1 MDAMRK
7 NVLLSCECVASPNS
21 DSFVAFRI
29 ANGGAQSSI
38 DEFYGERHLAA
49 IAILGEWVRLLE
61 LRIRQQRHLP
71 G

>member
-1 MDAMRK
+1 MSYYPAS
-7 NVLLSCECVASPNS
+7 LSLRPFL

-29 ANGGAQSSI
+29 ANSGAENSI

-49 IAILGEWVRLLE
+49 IAMLGEWVRLLE
-61 LRIRQQRHLP
+61 LRIGRQRHLP